1 MGVREVI
8 ELSDAYIEVEARPG
22 YLFVV
27 ESGQLTR
34 LGELRRY
41 TARLDAVAR
50 RLGRDRAL
58 IDARGELGEPP
69 QAVRQ
74 AMWAWLCSEDRPIR
88 SFAFVLPSEMAV
100 ARVNMTALACKA
112 KLRAFDS
119 VQAAQRWL
127 LRDPR
132 LSSAGTQT
140 KVETQPPIREPAD
153 SGRRPQLRPGAYISK
168 DAPADHV
175 NLPPDE
181 DGAGGSQVA

>member
-69 QAVRQ
+69 QSVRQ
-74 AMWAWLCSEDRPIR
+74 AMWAWLTGEDRAIR

-112 KLRAFDS
+112 RLRAFDS

-132 LSSAGTQT
+132 VSSAGTQA
-140 KVETQPPIREPAD
+140 KVETQPPREPAD
-153 SGRRPQLRPGAYISK
+153 SGRRPKLRPGAYISK

-175 NLPPDE
+175 NFSSDE
-181 DGAGGSQVA
+181 EGGGGSRVA